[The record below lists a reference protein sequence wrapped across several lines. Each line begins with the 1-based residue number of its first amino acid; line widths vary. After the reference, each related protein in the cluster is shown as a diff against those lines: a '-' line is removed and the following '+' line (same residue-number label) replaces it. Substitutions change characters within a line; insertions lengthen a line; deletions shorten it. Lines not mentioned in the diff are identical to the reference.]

1 MILLNSTGTDY
12 TFTGKVN
19 RCKKREEREC
29 NLVQFF
35 SIKSV
40 PLSAV
45 FLCFLFSFFDFRRD
59 SEMNSL
65 ILLLWPVL
73 SSTWHRYLHAV
84 CSWIECCQVSPPVG
98 AQGSDWRL
106 LWFRRRP
113 GARGSGPFTRI
124 SNEKNKILC
133 PPPHEVELLHSAL
146 FGDLQV
152 DENKRLSIDTD
163 TDTVQ
168 RESQLQQI
176 G

>member
-12 TFTGKVN
+12 TFTCKAN

-35 SIKSV
+35 SIKST
-40 PLSAV
+40 PLSTV
-45 FLCFLFSFFDFRRD
+45 FLCFLFPFFHFRGD

-73 SSTWHRYLHAV
+73 SSKWHGYLHAV

-98 AQGSDWRL
+98 AQGSDCRL
-106 LWFRRRP
+106 LWFQRRP
-113 GARGSGPFTRI
+113 GARGSGPFT
-124 SNEKNKILC
+124 SKILC

-152 DENKRLSIDTD
+152 DENKLPSIVTD
-163 TDTVQ
+163 IDTVQ
-168 RESQLQQI
+168 QESQLQ
-176 G
+176 